1 MKFIYLFLFFAIS
14 FLKSEPIKA
23 CQVLTFIALVEYAVV
38 NVKLREEAEN
48 KTLKERQLQKES
60 DEEEISEVSMD
71 ETTEWLMGLS

>member
-1 MKFIYLFLFFAIS
+1 M
-14 FLKSEPIKA
+14 
-23 CQVLTFIALVEYAVV
+23 TFIALVEYAVV

>member
-1 MKFIYLFLFFAIS
+1 M
-14 FLKSEPIKA
+14 
-23 CQVLTFIALVEYAVV
+23 TFIALVEYAVV

-71 ETTEWLMGLS
+71 ETTEWLMGLSLDFTPT